1 MGQVIQGREV
11 PTVMDREIT
20 LTIGRTPQRD
30 EVGSMKE
37 LNSAKPADVVNRAE
51 KWVQQDHQRNV
62 PMVMNPLIAQEQEVR
77 QFFVKY
83 IERYTQKNVESFLS
97 CFSSKAVENQK
108 YDFERIRGIYA
119 IFFNQ
124 SEELQYRLEDTRIEI
139 YQNAVQV
146 KARYEI
152 DQIFK
157 KGGVKKV
164 WKGNIRWVLIQED
177 SLLKILT
184 IDYQHEKSS

>member
-1 MGQVIQGREV
+1 VGQVKQEQEV
-11 PTVMDREIT
+11 PTVMGRELTVKIDRI
-20 LTIGRTPQRD
+20 PKRD
-30 EVGSMKE
+30 EVGPIKE

-51 KWVQQDHQRNV
+51 QWVQQGHQRNV
-62 PMVMNPLIAQEQEVR
+62 ATVMNPLIAQEEEVR

-83 IERYTQKNVESFLS
+83 IERYTQKDVESFLS
-97 CFSSKAVENQK
+97 CFSSKAIENQK
-108 YDFERIRGIYA
+108 LDYERIRGIYA

-124 SEELQYRLEDTRIEI
+124 SEGLQYRLEDTRIEI